1 METLELTYKMAIKK
15 SELYSSLWKS
25 CDELRGGMDA
35 SQYKDYVLTLLFV
48 KYISD
53 KYKGKKFSAIKVPE
67 GASFDDMVALV
78 GTSNI
83 GDDINKKILNPIKEA
98 NRLNDFPDFNDEGK
112 LGKGK
117 DLIDTVSNLILI
129 FNSPDLDFSGNNAND
144 DDLLGDA
151 YEYLMR
157 HFATES
163 GKSKGQFYT
172 PAEVSRILA
181 KVIGINSS
189 NSTTQTTAYDPT
201 CGSGSL
207 LLKVAEEAE
216 KNITLY
222 GQEKEI
228 ATANLAR
235 MNMILHGNPS
245 AEIIADNTLSRPYW
259 KNDDITLKTFD
270 YIVAN
275 PPFSLK
281 NWSNGVSGVNDYGRF
296 GFKNTE
302 YKNDDNKSSLNVG
315 TPPEKNGDY
324 AFLLHI
330 LKSLR
335 TKGKAAV
342 VLPHG
347 VLFRGNGEAE
357 IRKNILKKGYIKGVI
372 GLPANLFYGTGIP
385 ACIIILDKEDADQR
399 KGIFMIDASKDF
411 VKDGNKNRLQEKDIR
426 RITDVFNNNIEVPRY
441 SRMVSLDE
449 IANEKNDYNLNIP
462 RYIDTQGTEDIQ
474 DIDAHLFGGIP
485 ERDIESLK
493 KYWAIFPDLKNSL
506 FEAQRK
512 GYYNLKVTNDEVKR
526 IIFHHPQ
533 FLAYRNQLQK
543 TFDNWI
549 KDKRLYFEQLGT
561 GIQPKKEIS
570 KLGDSILKA
579 FKKDSLINP
588 YDMYQHLMAYW
599 EEVMQDDFYTIAID
613 GWEAGKQ
620 WKREIIKGKKGK
632 DGKTTKDK
640 TVDGLEGIIG
650 KMIPP
655 DLLIQE
661 YFSKQWEAVTDFET
675 QIESA
680 KAELDEMR
688 QETEVENGI
697 FSDLE
702 KVNLTSIK
710 GLLKQR
716 KSEKA
721 PKEEIAVIENYIRLN
736 EAISSFTKL
745 IKIQKETIEKLVLEL
760 YPKLTETEIKDL
772 VINKK
777 WINHLENCLHEE
789 KERMSQTLTQ
799 RILELVERYRVALPQ
814 IQTAL
819 NEYETKVKS
828 HLQKMGWQW

>member
-1 METLELTYKMAIKK
+1 MAIKK

-98 NRLNDFPDFNDEGK
+98 NKLNEFPDFNDDGK

-157 HFATES
+157 HFATDS

-172 PAEVSRILA
+172 PAEVSRVLA
-181 KVIGINSS
+181 KVIGINSR
-189 NSTTQTTAYDPT
+189 NSTTQTSAYDPT

-216 KNITLY
+216 KSITLY

-245 AEIIADNTLSRPYW
+245 AEIIADNTLSRPAW
-259 KNDDITLKTFD
+259 KDDNGIGLKTFD

-281 NWSNGVSGVNDYGRF
+281 NWSNGVNVNNDEYNRFEMGV
-296 GFKNTE
+296 
-302 YKNDDNKSSLNVG
+302 
-315 TPPEKNGDY
+315 PPEKNGDY

-335 TKGKAAV
+335 TTGKGAV

-347 VLFRGNGEAE
+347 VLFRGNAEAE
-357 IRKNILKKGYIKGVI
+357 IRKSIVKKGYIKGII

-385 ACIIILDKEDADQR
+385 ACILILDKEGAGQR
-399 KGIFMIDASKDF
+399 KGIFMIDASKGF
-411 VKDGNKNRLQEKDIR
+411 IKDGNKNRLQEKDIR
-426 RITDVFNNNIEVPRY
+426 KITDVFNNFIELPKY
-441 SRMVSLDE
+441 SRMVFLEE

-462 RYIDTQGTEDIQ
+462 RYIDTQEIEDIQ

-485 ERDIESLK
+485 ERDITSLQR
-493 KYWAIFPDLKNSL
+493 YWDIFPDLKNSL
-506 FEAQRK
+506 FEPQRK
-512 GYYNLKVTNDEVKR
+512 DYYNLKVANDEIR
-526 IIFHHPQ
+526 TTIFNHPQ
-533 FLAYRNQLQK
+533 FLAYRNQLHQ
-543 TFDNWI
+543 TFDKWI
-549 KDKRLYFEQLGT
+549 KEKQSYFEQLNKD
-561 GIQPKKEIS
+561 IPPKKEIVD
-570 KLGDSILKA
+570 LGDSILKA
-579 FKKDSLINP
+579 FENDALINP

-599 EEVMQDDFYTIAID
+599 EVVMQDDFYTIAID
-613 GWEAGKQ
+613 GWQAGTQ
-620 WKREIIKGKKGK
+620 WEREIIKGKKGK

-640 TVDGLEGIIG
+640 TVEGLEGVTG
-650 KMIPP
+650 RMISPG
-655 DLLIQE
+655 LLIQE
-661 YFSKQWEAVTDFET
+661 YFAKEWEAVTDFEA

-680 KAELDEMR
+680 KAELEEIQ

-702 KVNLTSIK
+702 KVNLTSVK

-736 EAISSFTKL
+736 EAISIFTKL
-745 IKIQKETIEKLVLEL
+745 IKIEKETIEKLVTER
-760 YPKLTETEIKDL
+760 YPKLSESEIKDL

-777 WINHLENCLHEE
+777 WIKHLESCLYEE
-789 KERMSQTLTQ
+789 KEGMSQTLTL
-799 RILELVERYRVALPQ
+799 RIVELAERYNVTLPEME
-814 IQTAL
+814 TAL
-819 NEYETKVKS
+819 NEYEAKVKS

>member
-1 METLELTYKMAIKK
+1 
-15 SELYSSLWKS
+15 
-25 CDELRGGMDA
+25 MDA

-98 NRLNDFPDFNDEGK
+98 NKLNEFPDFNDDGK

-157 HFATES
+157 HFATDS

-172 PAEVSRILA
+172 PAEVSRVLA
-181 KVIGINSS
+181 KVIGINSR
-189 NSTTQTTAYDPT
+189 NSTTQTSAYDPT

-216 KNITLY
+216 KSITLY

-245 AEIIADNTLSRPYW
+245 AEIIADNTLSRPAW
-259 KNDDITLKTFD
+259 KDDNGIGLKTFD

-281 NWSNGVSGVNDYGRF
+281 NWSNGVNVNNDEYNRFEMGV
-296 GFKNTE
+296 
-302 YKNDDNKSSLNVG
+302 
-315 TPPEKNGDY
+315 PPEKNGDY

-335 TKGKAAV
+335 TTGKGAV

-347 VLFRGNGEAE
+347 VLFRGNAEAE
-357 IRKNILKKGYIKGVI
+357 IRKSIVKKGYIKGII

-385 ACIIILDKEDADQR
+385 ACILILDKEGAGQR
-399 KGIFMIDASKDF
+399 KGIFMIDASKGF
-411 VKDGNKNRLQEKDIR
+411 IKDGNKNRLQEKDIR
-426 RITDVFNNNIEVPRY
+426 KITDVFNNFIELPKY
-441 SRMVSLDE
+441 SRMVFLEE

-462 RYIDTQGTEDIQ
+462 RYIDTQEIEDIQ

-485 ERDIESLK
+485 ERDITSLQR
-493 KYWAIFPDLKNSL
+493 YWDIFPDLKNSL
-506 FEAQRK
+506 FEPQRK
-512 GYYNLKVTNDEVKR
+512 DYYNLKVANDEIR
-526 IIFHHPQ
+526 TTIFNHPQ
-533 FLAYRNQLQK
+533 FLAYRNQLHQ
-543 TFDNWI
+543 TFDKWI
-549 KDKRLYFEQLGT
+549 KEKQSYFEQLNKD
-561 GIQPKKEIS
+561 IPPKKEIVD
-570 KLGDSILKA
+570 LGDSILKA
-579 FKKDSLINP
+579 FENDALINP

-599 EEVMQDDFYTIAID
+599 EVVMQDDFYTIAID
-613 GWEAGKQ
+613 GWQAGTQ
-620 WKREIIKGKKGK
+620 WEREIIKGKKGK

-640 TVDGLEGIIG
+640 TVEGLEGVTG
-650 KMIPP
+650 RMISPG
-655 DLLIQE
+655 LLIQE
-661 YFSKQWEAVTDFET
+661 YFAKEWEAVTDFEA

-680 KAELDEMR
+680 KAELEEIQ

-702 KVNLTSIK
+702 KVNLTSVK

-736 EAISSFTKL
+736 EAISIFTKL
-745 IKIQKETIEKLVLEL
+745 IKIEKETIEKLVTER
-760 YPKLTETEIKDL
+760 YPKLSESEIKDL

-777 WINHLENCLHEE
+777 WIKHLESCLYEE
-789 KERMSQTLTQ
+789 KEGMSQTLTL
-799 RILELVERYRVALPQ
+799 RIVELAERYNVTLPEME
-814 IQTAL
+814 TAL
-819 NEYETKVKS
+819 NEYEAKVKS

>member
-1 METLELTYKMAIKK
+1 MAIKK

-67 GASFDDMVALV
+67 GASFDDMVALI

-98 NRLNDFPDFNDEGK
+98 NKLNDFPDFNDEGK

-172 PAEVSRILA
+172 PAEVSRVLA

-189 NSTTQTTAYDPT
+189 NSTAQTTVYDPT

-216 KNITLY
+216 KSITLY

-245 AEIIADNTLSRPYW
+245 AEIVADNTLSRPYW
-259 KNDDITLKTFD
+259 KDDNGIGLKTFD

-281 NWSNGVSGVNDYGRF
+281 NWSNGVNVNNDEYNRFELGV
-296 GFKNTE
+296 
-302 YKNDDNKSSLNVG
+302 
-315 TPPEKNGDY
+315 PPEKNGDY

-335 TKGKAAV
+335 TTGKGAV

-347 VLFRGNGEAE
+347 VLFRGNAEAE
-357 IRKNILKKGYIKGVI
+357 IRKKIVKKGYIKGII

-385 ACIIILDKEDADQR
+385 ACILILDKENAGQR
-399 KGIFMIDASKDF
+399 KGIFMIDASKGF
-411 VKDGNKNRLQEKDIR
+411 IKDGNKNRLQEKDIR
-426 RITDVFNNNIEVPRY
+426 RITDIFNNFIEVPKY
-441 SRMVSLDE
+441 SRLVSLEE

-462 RYIDTQGTEDIQ
+462 RYIDTQEVEDIQ

-485 ERDIESLK
+485 ERDITSLQR
-493 KYWAIFPDLKNSL
+493 YWNIFPDLKNSL
-506 FEAQRK
+506 FAPQRK
-512 GYYNLKVTNDEVKR
+512 GYYDLKITNDEIRKT
-526 IIFHHPQ
+526 IFNHPQ
-533 FLAYRNQLQK
+533 FLAYRNQLQQ
-543 TFDNWI
+543 TFDKWI
-549 KDKRLYFEQLGT
+549 KEKLSYFKQLNK
-561 GIQPKKEIS
+561 GIHPKKEIAD
-570 KLGDSILKA
+570 LGDSILKT
-579 FKKDSLINP
+579 FKNDALVNP

-599 EEVMQDDFYTIAID
+599 EVVMQDDFYTIAID
-613 GWEAGKQ
+613 GWQAGTQ
-620 WKREIIKGKKGK
+620 WEREIIKGKKGK

-640 TVDGLEGIIG
+640 TVEGLEGVTG
-650 KMIPP
+650 RMISP

-661 YFSKQWEAVTDFET
+661 YFAKEWEAVTDFEA

-680 KAELDEMR
+680 KAELEEIQ

-702 KVNLTSIK
+702 KVNLTSVK

-736 EAISSFTKL
+736 EAISIFTKL
-745 IKIQKETIEKLVLEL
+745 IKIEKETIEKLVVEL
-760 YPKLTETEIKDL
+760 YPKLSENEIKDL

-777 WINHLENCLHEE
+777 WIKHLETCLYEE

-799 RILELVERYRVALPQ
+799 RIIELTERYNVTLPEME
-814 IQTAL
+814 TAL
-819 NEYETKVKS
+819 NKYENKVKS